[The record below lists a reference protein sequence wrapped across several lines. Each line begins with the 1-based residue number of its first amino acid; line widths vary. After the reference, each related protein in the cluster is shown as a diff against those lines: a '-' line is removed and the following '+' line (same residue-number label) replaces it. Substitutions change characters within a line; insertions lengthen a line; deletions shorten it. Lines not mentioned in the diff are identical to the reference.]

1 MLSKDY
7 QTSVL
12 TKTLLSPY
20 NSTKSMSSF
29 GFLKYFIPQDRKFF
43 PLFDKAASNV
53 HEGGKAIYLLVT
65 STTPEDR
72 QHYIRLIEKIE
83 HIGDDIT
90 HEIFKELGSNFITPF
105 DREDIHR
112 LVTAIDDI
120 IDYIHGS
127 AKRID
132 LYKLMEFD
140 SDVVKLCDL
149 IQQSTDELRMAVLE
163 LKNMDRMRD
172 ITASLVRI
180 NSIENHADDIF
191 DHAVARLFEHEK
203 DAIRIIMVKEVL
215 QGLETATDKCEDAA
229 NVIESIM
236 IKMA

>member
-1 MLSKDY
+1 
-7 QTSVL
+7 
-12 TKTLLSPY
+12 
-20 NSTKSMSSF
+20 MSGF

-53 HEGGKAIYLLVT
+53 HEGGKAIYALVT
-65 STTPEDR
+65 CQTPEER
-72 QHYIRLIEKIE
+72 VHYLRLIEKIE
-83 HIGDDIT
+83 HIGDEIT

-127 AKRID
+127 SKRIE
-132 LYKLMEFD
+132 LYKLTEFD
-140 SDVVKLCDL
+140 SDIIKLADL
-149 IQQSTDELRMAVLE
+149 IQQTTDELRRAVLE
-163 LKNMDRMRD
+163 LKNMKKMRD

-191 DHAVARLFEHEK
+191 DHAVAGLFEKETN
-203 DAIRIIMVKEVL
+203 AIRIIMVKEIL
-215 QGLETATDKCEDAA
+215 HGLETATDKCEDAA